1 MCTDN
6 CAGKML
12 MIIILLILGGY
23 ALIGE
28 VKGAYAA
35 SLYLEVPEE
44 GETYTGVGVIQG
56 WGVDLDGPVV
66 VSIDDGEPLEIAVGD
81 TRKDVVAQFGDG
93 GAGFSMSFNYGNL
106 TPGNHSITV
115 TSGGLTQEVWFIS
128 DAFPAPFVSIP
139 ELQRATVEL
148 GFQGLTLHE
157 AWFPEVGYVD
167 LELAW
172 RGSRQGFEIISI
184 TPKPQPQEP
193 PSPPPCGFSSP
204 GPC

>member
-1 MCTDN
+1 MRMN
-6 CAGKML
+6 YWYRRVWFIVINIM
-12 MIIILLILGGY
+12 
-23 ALIGE
+23 LIGCALSMGMRQGE
-28 VKGAYAA
+28 A
-35 SLYLEVPEE
+35 STLYLEVPEE
-44 GETYTGVGVIQG
+44 GETYTGIGVIQG
-56 WGVDLDGPVV
+56 WGVGLDGFVV
-66 VSIDDGEPLEIAVGD
+66 ASIDGGEPLEIAVGD

-193 PSPPPCGFSSP
+193 PSPPPCGFSPP